1 MRASVSADVV
11 VGSFMEDMLL
21 IMSVD
26 HDIENFVEQPP
37 DDVVAAIPDDPPPA
51 PDPDPPVTIT
61 DANE

>member
-1 MRASVSADVV
+1 
-11 VGSFMEDMLL
+11 MEDMLL

-51 PDPDPPVTIT
+51 PDPDPPATIA